1 MRALDADVIVVGGGG
16 SGLAAAITA
25 AEGGK
30 RVILLEKASKLGGST
45 RLSVGAYSA
54 ADTSVQRKKGINDS
68 LEQFTT
74 DMIGSNAELEE
85 HENRDLRDVLV
96 RESTPA
102 FEWLRSLGVQFYG
115 PMPEPPF
122 VNPRMHNVVPHS
134 GAYISA
140 LSAAARRA
148 GVDIR
153 VGAPV
158 HGLITDGGGK
168 VVGVRAGTTLS
179 AGAVVVATGDYSA
192 SRELKKRWISEQT
205 SKIPP
210 VNPANTG
217 DGFTM
222 AIGLGAK
229 VCNEWRLIEDLRF
242 APPPA
247 RDLIKQLPTGRWA
260 SAGMRGMIEHL
271 PPSVFAWFARRALTT
286 WIAPSRELYA
296 HGAILVSSEGKRFSD
311 EQGNTARALADQ
323 RENKAW
329 VVLDG
334 AIAELFS
341 AWPHPVSTFPGIAYA
356 YLPDYARLRPD
367 AYRESKTIEGL
378 AAAMGVPIST
388 FAQTIRAFNEAAA
401 RGEDREF
408 GRALLGAGLH
418 EPPFVALG
426 PLGAVV
432 TITDGGLLVDEHC
445 HVLRDDAPID
455 GLFAVGSTGQGGLI
469 LKNHGLHIGW
479 AISSGRVAG
488 RAASEQ

>member
-1 MRALDADVIVVGGGG
+1 MADADVIVVGGGG

-25 AEGGK
+25 AERGK
-30 RVILLEKASKLGGST
+30 RVILLEKGTQLGGST

-54 ADTSVQRKKGINDS
+54 ACTSVQRAKGVDDS
-68 LEQFTT
+68 FEQFTA
-74 DMIGSNAELEE
+74 DMIGSNADLEE
-85 HENRDLRDVLV
+85 HENPVLREVLV

-102 FEWLRSLGVQFYG
+102 FEWLRSLGVQFIG

-122 VNPRMHNVVPHS
+122 MNPRMHNVVPNS

-153 VGAPV
+153 VGTPV
-158 HGLITDGGGK
+158 ESLVTDSASK
-168 VVGVRAGTTLS
+168 VVGVRAGGTLS
-179 AGAVVVATGDYSA
+179 ARAVVLATGDYSA

-222 AIGLGAK
+222 ALGLGAE
-229 VCNEWRLIEDLRF
+229 VRNEWRLIEDLRF

-247 RDLIKQLPTGRWA
+247 RDLIKQLPTGPWA
-260 SAGMRGMIEHL
+260 TRAMRATIEHL
-271 PPSVFAWFARRALTT
+271 PPSVFGWFARRALTS
-286 WIAPSRELYA
+286 WIAPSRELYTK
-296 HGAILVSSEGKRFSD
+296 GAILVSSDGKRFAD
-311 EQGNTARALADQ
+311 EQANIARALADQ

-329 VVLDG
+329 VVLDDVV
-334 AIAELFS
+334 AEQFS

-367 AYRESKTIEGL
+367 AYRESSTIEGL
-378 AAAMGVPIST
+378 GAAMGVPTPT
-388 FAQTIRAFNEAAA
+388 FAETIRTYNDAAG

-418 EPPFVALG
+418 RPPFVALG
-426 PLGAVV
+426 PLSAVV
-432 TITDGGLLVDEHC
+432 TITDGGLLVDEQC
-445 HVLRDDAPID
+445 HVLREGVPLD

-488 RAASEQ
+488 RAAAGQ